1 MNRRLIGTNKTMIKH
16 FKLLAIAVLSLIA
29 LSSPVRAQALQDCSK
44 FSMADGPDFLDCLDA
59 NYATLDKTLNAQYK
73 QLMSTWPEEKKTQLR
88 NEQRAWLKIKTDCK
102 KPGEEGI
109 RAAIEAQDCANAR
122 TAERVKVL
130 AGYLNPG
137 QPSGNTANSSGNA
150 SGLDFLFKQGGYWVM
165 GQDRGGQ
172 SCSAVLAQA
181 KMAAVFKRFESQ
193 KTQILQ
199 RVGGQH
205 AFKNDPSVAQQIN
218 RTFQPPT
225 QYAVMA
231 TSPNA
236 KVKITTRYPN
246 GGSSEEFYELRSAN
260 NTIVRVGVGKCT
272 DCDEAQRRVQ
282 QNFSG
287 PEVIHWCS
295 GTV

>member
-1 MNRRLIGTNKTMIKH
+1 
-16 FKLLAIAVLSLIA
+16 
-29 LSSPVRAQALQDCSK
+29 
-44 FSMADGPDFLDCLDA
+44 MADGPDFLDCLDA
-59 NYATLDKTLNAQYK
+59 NYAILDKTLNAQYK

-88 NEQRAWLKIKTDCK
+88 TEQRAWLKTKMDCK

-109 RAAIEAQDCANAR
+109 RAAIQAQDCANAR
-122 TAERVKVL
+122 TAERVKIL
-130 AGYLNPG
+130 GGYLNQG
-137 QPSGNTANSSGNA
+137 QTAANTASGGENA
-150 SGLDFLFKQGGYWVM
+150 VGLDFLFKQGGYWAI

-181 KMAAVFKRFESQ
+181 KPAAVFKRFESQ

-205 AFKNDPSVAQQIN
+205 AFKNDPAVAQQLN

-225 QYAVMA
+225 QYTVVA
-231 TSPNA
+231 TAPIA

-246 GGSSEEFYELRSAN
+246 GGSNEEFYELRPAN
-260 NTIVRVGVGKCT
+260 NTIVRVGVGKCM

-295 GTV
+295 GGVGG

>member
-1 MNRRLIGTNKTMIKH
+1 MTSTL
-16 FKLLAIAVLSLIA
+16 KLLAITLLSLSA
-29 LSSPVRAQALQDCSK
+29 LSASVRAQALQDCSR
-44 FSMADGPDFLDCLDA
+44 FSMADGPAFLDCLDA
-59 NYATLDKTLNAQYK
+59 NYAILDKTLNAQYK

-88 NEQRAWLKIKTDCK
+88 TEQRAWLKTKMDCK

-109 RAAIEAQDCANAR
+109 RAAIQAQDCANAR
-122 TAERVKVL
+122 TAERVKIL
-130 AGYLNPG
+130 GGYLNQG
-137 QPSGNTANSSGNA
+137 QTAANTASGGENA
-150 SGLDFLFKQGGYWVM
+150 VGLDFLFKQGGYWVM

-181 KMAAVFKRFESQ
+181 KPAAVFKRFESQ

-205 AFKNDPSVAQQIN
+205 AFKNDPGVAQQLN

-225 QYAVMA
+225 QYAMIA
-231 TSPNA
+231 TSPIA

-246 GGSSEEFYELRSAN
+246 GGSSEEFYELRPAN
-260 NTIVRVGVGKCT
+260 NTIVRVGVGKCM

-295 GTV
+295 GGVGG

>member
-1 MNRRLIGTNKTMIKH
+1 MISTL
-16 FKLLAIAVLSLIA
+16 KLLAITLLSLSA
-29 LSSPVRAQALQDCSK
+29 LSAPVQAQALQDCSR

-59 NYATLDKTLNAQYK
+59 NYAILDKTLNAQYK

-88 NEQRAWLKIKTDCK
+88 TEQRAWLKTKMDCK
-102 KPGEEGI
+102 KAGEEGI
-109 RAAIEAQDCANAR
+109 RAAIQAQDCTNAR
-122 TAERVKVL
+122 TAERVKIL
-130 AGYLNPG
+130 GGYLNQG
-137 QPSGNTANSSGNA
+137 QTAANTASGGENA
-150 SGLDFLFKQGGYWVM
+150 VGLDFLFKQGGYWVI

-181 KMAAVFKRFESQ
+181 KMAAVFKRFEPQ

-199 RVGGQH
+199 RIGGQH
-205 AFKNDPSVAQQIN
+205 AFKNDPAVAQQLN

-225 QYAVMA
+225 QYAVVA
-231 TSPNA
+231 TAPIA

-246 GGSSEEFYELRSAN
+246 GGASEEFYELRPAN
-260 NTIVRVGVGKCT
+260 NTIVRVGVGKCM

-295 GTV
+295 GGV

>member
-1 MNRRLIGTNKTMIKH
+1 MIPTL
-16 FKLLAIAVLSLIA
+16 KLLAITLLSLSA
-29 LSSPVRAQALQDCSK
+29 LSAPVHAQALQDCSR

-59 NYATLDKTLNAQYK
+59 NYAILDKTLNAQYK

-88 NEQRAWLKIKTDCK
+88 TEQRAWLKTKMDCK

-109 RAAIEAQDCANAR
+109 RAAIQAQDCANAR
-122 TAERVKVL
+122 TAERVKIL
-130 AGYLNPG
+130 GGYLNQG
-137 QPSGNTANSSGNA
+137 QTAANTASGGENA
-150 SGLDFLFKQGGYWVM
+150 VGLDFLFKQGGYWAI

-181 KMAAVFKRFESQ
+181 KPAAVFKRFESQ

-205 AFKNDPSVAQQIN
+205 AFKNDPAVAQQLN

-225 QYAVMA
+225 QYAFVA
-231 TSPNA
+231 TAPIA

-246 GGSSEEFYELRSAN
+246 GGSSEEFYELRPAN
-260 NTIVRVGVGKCT
+260 NTIVRVGVGKCM

-295 GTV
+295 GGVGG

>member
-1 MNRRLIGTNKTMIKH
+1 MTSTL
-16 FKLLAIAVLSLIA
+16 KLLAITLLSLSA
-29 LSSPVRAQALQDCSK
+29 LSAPVRAQALQDCSR

-59 NYATLDKTLNAQYK
+59 NYAILDKTLNAQYK

-88 NEQRAWLKIKTDCK
+88 TEQRAWLKTKMDCK

-109 RAAIEAQDCANAR
+109 RAAIQAQDCANAR
-122 TAERVKVL
+122 TAERVKIL
-130 AGYLNPG
+130 GGYLNPG
-137 QPSGNTANSSGNA
+137 QPSGNTANSGGNA
-150 SGLDFLFKQGGYWVM
+150 SGLEFLFRQGGYWVV

-181 KMAAVFKRFESQ
+181 KPAAVFKRFESQ

-205 AFKNDPSVAQQIN
+205 AFKNDPSVAQQLN

-225 QYAVMA
+225 QYAMIA
-231 TSPNA
+231 TSPIA

-246 GGSSEEFYELRSAN
+246 GGSSEEFYELRPAN
-260 NTIVRVGVGKCT
+260 NTIVRVGVGKCM

-295 GTV
+295 GGVGG